1 MSGLLDHRRRLPVPP
16 LRSAAVRLL
25 ALAASVLAVAALA
38 ACGGEAEPAPE
49 REPGTVVW
57 AVGDGADG
65 GEDANAI
72 VDLIARDPHD
82 AVLYLGDVYPK
93 GTPED
98 FEENYRP
105 TYGRLAGE
113 TYPTPGNH
121 EYDYEDPQEGYYAYW
136 QRERG
141 KRMPPWYSFKL
152 GGWEFLSLNSEEP
165 VEPGSPQHTWLQAQ
179 LSEPG
184 TCRVAFFHA
193 ARYSATPE
201 HHGDNPDLE
210 PLWDALEGHA
220 TVVLSAH
227 DHNMQRFKPTDG
239 MTQFVS
245 GAGGHFHYDVEEQ
258 DDRLAWSNDDNYG
271 ALRLEL
277 RPGVA
282 EHRFVLRDGRV
293 VDRGTIP
300 CRR

>member
-1 MSGLLDHRRRLPVPP
+1 MT
-16 LRSAAVRLL
+16 RLL
-25 ALAASVLAVAALA
+25 PWRHLTPSLRTAVARALAVACVLAVVALS
-38 ACGGEAEPAPE
+38 ACGGDADQPPAPP
-49 REPGTVVW
+49 RGTVVW

-72 VDLIARDPHD
+72 VDLIASDPHD
-82 AVLYLGDVYPK
+82 AVLYLGDVYEE
-93 GTPED
+93 GTAED
-98 FEENYRP
+98 FEEGYEP
-105 TYGRLAGE
+105 TYGRLAAR

-121 EYDYEDPQEGYYAYW
+121 EYDYGDPQEGYYAYW
-136 QRERG
+136 ER
-141 KRMPPWYSFKL
+141 KRGRPLPPWYSFRL
-152 GGWEFLSLNSEEP
+152 GSWEVLSLNSEEP
-165 VEPGSPQHTWLQAQ
+165 VEPGSPQQRWLQAQ
-179 LSEPG
+179 LTEPG
-184 TCRVAFFHA
+184 TCRIAFFHA

-220 TVVLSAH
+220 TVVLSPH
-227 DHNMQRFKPTDG
+227 DQNMQRFKPKDG

-245 GAGGHFHYDVEEQ
+245 GAGGHNHYDVEEQ

-293 VDRGTIP
+293 VDRGTTRCQP
-300 CRR
+300 